1 MPHTRH
7 TYGVALVGAPN
18 CGKSSLFNC
27 LTGGHAH
34 VGNRAGVTVDVTCG
48 RIPASRLPRAGE
60 ARLLDLPGIRSLA
73 PRSDDERVTRRAL
86 QDERPDVIVN
96 VLCATTLVRCLALTL
111 ELRAAL
117 PAELPLLCAVNMCD
131 ELRRDGERLS
141 AERLERQLGLPV
153 VAVSA
158 ATGEGV
164 DRLCSRLDEL
174 LCGRA
179 ATVGAPPAAVPV
191 PVGADERTA
200 LAARL
205 AADCIGA
212 VPHEPHERK
221 RRHRHCLRRPRR
233 DGLPRADRLLTHP
246 LLGTLILLFAL
257 YTMLWIIFGAPGE
270 WLTALL
276 EALLISPLRVLVGWL
291 CRDGTP
297 PMLRLLLSR
306 WLLGGVAAVVS
317 FVPRLLL
324 LYLLLSLLEDSGYL
338 ARAAY
343 LADPLTRRFGL
354 SGHSLISL
362 VLAFG
367 CSVPAISA
375 TRTLTDR
382 SERRRCA
389 MLLPLV
395 PCAAR
400 LPLLLLT
407 AGVAAEAGRL
417 PTVCLLYLL
426 PCAAFFALSA
436 LLRRGRRLPP
446 FVVELPRY
454 RLPRLGVVLRGAAR
468 QCAELLRRAAGTVFL
483 ASGVVWLLGA
493 VTPALRLT
501 DDPSLSLLAAVS
513 GWLTPLLR
521 PIGIGDWRLTAAL
534 LSGIC
539 AKEGGAATLGVLLPG
554 DGTLSA
560 RLAAVLTP
568 ASALSFGV
576 FYAMY
581 LPCAATLATM
591 RREVGVARTAAGA
604 ALMLA
609 TAYAAAGAVYFVCTH
624 LSLIA

>member
-1 MPHTRH
+1 MPHTRQ
-7 TYGVALVGAPN
+7 TLSVALVGAPN

-27 LTGGHAH
+27 LTGGHAY
-34 VGNRAGVTVDVTCG
+34 VGNRAGVTVDVTDG
-48 RIPASRLPRAGE
+48 RISASRLPLSGE
-60 ARLLDLPGIRSLA
+60 VRLIDLPGIRSLA
-73 PRSDDERVTRRAL
+73 PRSDDEQVTRRTL
-86 QDERPDVIVN
+86 RDERPDVIVN
-96 VLCATTLVRCLALTL
+96 VLCATTLVRCLSLTL

-117 PAELPLLCAVNMCD
+117 PEGLPLLCAVNMCD
-131 ELRRDGERLS
+131 ELRRDGEQLS
-141 AERLERQLGLPV
+141 AERLERRLGLPV

-158 ATGEGV
+158 ATGEGIEQ
-164 DRLCSRLDEL
+164 LCRRLDDL
-174 LCGRA
+174 LSGRA
-179 ATVGAPPAAVPV
+179 AAARPSLAASA
-191 PVGADERTA
+191 PVGAGGRVEA
-200 LAARL
+200 AARL
-205 AADCIGA
+205 AAACIGA
-212 VPHEPHERK
+212 APRGKHS
-221 RRHRHCLRRPRR
+221 RHRRRCPSV
-233 DGLPRADRLLTHP
+233 GLGRADRLLTHP
-246 LLGTLILLFAL
+246 ILGTLVLLAVISA
-257 YTMLWIIFGAPGE
+257 MLWIIFGTPGA

-276 EALLISPLRVLVGWL
+276 ETLLLSPLRLFVGWA

-306 WLLGGVAAVVS
+306 WLLGGAEAVVS

-354 SGHSLISL
+354 SGHSLISV

-367 CSVPAISA
+367 CSVPAVSA

-389 MLLPLV
+389 MLLPLI

-400 LPLLLLT
+400 LPLLLIL
-407 AGVAAEAGRL
+407 AGVVAGGAGRL
-417 PTVCLLYLL
+417 PLVCGLYLL

-468 QCAELLRRAAGTVFL
+468 QCGELLRRAGGTIFL

-513 GWLTPLLR
+513 GLLTPLLR
-521 PIGIGDWRLTAAL
+521 PLGIADWRLTAAL

-539 AKEGGAATLGVLLPG
+539 AKEGGLATLGVLLSG
-554 DGTLSA
+554 SGTLSD

-576 FYAMY
+576 FYSMY
-581 LPCAATLATM
+581 LPCTATLATM
-591 RREVGVARTAAGA
+591 RREVGIVRTAVGT
-604 ALMLA
+604 ALMTA
-609 TAYAAAGAVYFVCTH
+609 TAYVTSCAVYLLCSR
-624 LSLIA
+624 L